1 MEHGDGGQMGGT
13 SREGFLASPSRGH
26 FMIVPKMEIYVVRI
40 IARLLTSLNMEM
52 AKEITWLMKGSE
64 RATETM
70 AECSQGKL
78 FVMLDPQKDNV
89 WRRQLSVRE
98 ETTPHM

>member
-52 AKEITWLMKGSE
+52 AIVLSLYVCSGRGIHVGSD
-64 RATETM
+64 
-70 AECSQGKL
+70 GL
-78 FVMLDPQKDNV
+78 
-89 WRRQLSVRE
+89 
-98 ETTPHM
+98 

>member
-1 MEHGDGGQMGGT
+1 MGPGYKIKEQDCPVEHGDGGQMGGT

-70 AECSQGKL
+70 AECSQRKNIY
-78 FVMLDPQKDNV
+78 D
-89 WRRQLSVRE
+89 VRLRE
-98 ETTPHM
+98 G